1 MSDAVAAAVTAL
13 NERLS
18 GGGLDDGSIKF
29 VIEEEGA
36 IVIDEAGA
44 RADDAAADC
53 TITASA
59 DTFRELL
66 DGSLDPT
73 AAFMGGRLTIDGD
86 MGLAMRIGSLLS

>member
-1 MSDAVAAAVTAL
+1 MSDAVTAAVAAM
-13 NERLS
+13 NKRLS
-18 GGGLDDGSIKF
+18 GRGFDDGSIKF

-44 RADDAAADC
+44 RAEDVPADC

-59 DTFRELL
+59 DTFRDLL

-73 AAFMGGRLTIDGD
+73 AAFMGGRLVIDGD
-86 MGLAMRIGSLLS
+86 MSLAMRLGTLLS